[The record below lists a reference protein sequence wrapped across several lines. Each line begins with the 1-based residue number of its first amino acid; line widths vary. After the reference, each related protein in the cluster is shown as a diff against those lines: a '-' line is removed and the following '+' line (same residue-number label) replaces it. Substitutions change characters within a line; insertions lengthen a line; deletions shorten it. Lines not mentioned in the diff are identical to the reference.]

1 MDGSGSRIC
10 IYVLVVLDIVL
21 SDGWM
26 ICVALLYKHIIITI
40 HVSAV
45 IFVLTN
51 IYVSISHKRRTVLLK
66 IEKVGFG
73 LFLCYVYIVFPA

>member
-26 ICVALLYKHIIITI
+26 ICVDLRCGGRALRGQAGARGDGQGHGVTDRGKLWQDL
-40 HVSAV
+40 A
-45 IFVLTN
+45 
-51 IYVSISHKRRTVLLK
+51 RRG
-66 IEKVGFG
+66 E
-73 LFLCYVYIVFPA
+73 

>member
-26 ICVALLYKHIIITI
+26 ISVALRCVAGRGRGGGGAGARGDEQGHGVTDRGKLWQDL
-40 HVSAV
+40 A
-45 IFVLTN
+45 
-51 IYVSISHKRRTVLLK
+51 RRG
-66 IEKVGFG
+66 E
-73 LFLCYVYIVFPA
+73 

>member
-26 ICVALLYKHIIITI
+26 ICVALRCVAGAGRCGGRQEHGAGVGQE
-40 HVSAV
+40 HGV
-45 IFVLTN
+45 TN
-51 IYVSISHKRRTVLLK
+51 RGT
-66 IEKVGFG
+66 
-73 LFLCYVYIVFPA
+73 A

>member
-26 ICVALLYKHIIITI
+26 ICVALICGGRALRGQAGARGGGGAGARGDEQGHGVTDRGKLWQDL
-40 HVSAV
+40 A
-45 IFVLTN
+45 
-51 IYVSISHKRRTVLLK
+51 RRG
-66 IEKVGFG
+66 E
-73 LFLCYVYIVFPA
+73 

>member
-26 ICVALLYKHIIITI
+26 ICVDLRCVALRGQGGGGAGQEHGVTDRGT
-40 HVSAV
+40 A
-45 IFVLTN
+45 
-51 IYVSISHKRRTVLLK
+51 
-66 IEKVGFG
+66 
-73 LFLCYVYIVFPA
+73 

>member
-26 ICVALLYKHIIITI
+26 ICVDLRCVALRCGGRALRGQAGARGGGGAGARGDEQGHGVTDRGKLWQDL
-40 HVSAV
+40 A
-45 IFVLTN
+45 
-51 IYVSISHKRRTVLLK
+51 RRG
-66 IEKVGFG
+66 E
-73 LFLCYVYIVFPA
+73 

>member
-26 ICVALLYKHIIITI
+26 ISVALRCGGRALRGQAGARGGGGAGARGDGQGHGVTDRGKLWQDL
-40 HVSAV
+40 A
-45 IFVLTN
+45 
-51 IYVSISHKRRTVLLK
+51 RRG
-66 IEKVGFG
+66 E
-73 LFLCYVYIVFPA
+73 